1 MDGALQFDNL
11 TQKKEIKTMNQ
22 ENESQILE
30 LMDLDIEELRELYLE
45 LVYQV
50 RDLAPEYLSDLDIA
64 A

>member
-1 MDGALQFDNL
+1 
-11 TQKKEIKTMNQ
+11 MNQ